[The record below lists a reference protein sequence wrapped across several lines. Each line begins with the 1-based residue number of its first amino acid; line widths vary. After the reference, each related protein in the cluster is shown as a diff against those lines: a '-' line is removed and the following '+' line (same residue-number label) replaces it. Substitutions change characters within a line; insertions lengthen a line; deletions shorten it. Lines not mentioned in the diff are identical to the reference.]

1 MNKKQENSLMGHID
15 MLSIV
20 RDVMRQWWVILIL
33 SVSVSLLA
41 DMWVTN
47 NYQPE
52 YRVSSTFV
60 VTSKG
65 MNANIYQ
72 NLTAANELAKNFSTI
87 LESNVLKSKIKE
99 ELGMESFGAK
109 TSVTILPETNL
120 MELTVTADSAMEAY
134 HVMKSIMKNY
144 NSVSDYVISNV
155 IIEVLQPPII
165 PMTPTNPLQTKGIR
179 NKMFLLTAVALVAGL
194 AVLSYMKDTVKNKDE
209 VEEKIDSRL
218 LGTIVHERKIKSIR
232 DVKKARNLSM
242 LIENPLLS
250 FRFVE
255 SNKMTAS
262 RIRSK
267 MEKHKYKILLVTS
280 VMENEGKST
289 VAANIA
295 LALAQENNNVLLI
308 DSDFRKPAQYKIF
321 EAGEDKV
328 TDLPK
333 ILAKQEMSTD
343 ILSRYADTRLY
354 TLFNKRSTTN
364 LEYLLENGTLQKIL
378 EFARE
383 KMDYIIMDTSPLALV
398 SDTEELAHLADAT
411 VLVVRQDMV
420 YAKDINDAI
429 DALNQAGGNVIGCV
443 FNDAIAGITEHMKQY
458 GYGSRYGYG
467 HYGYGGQNGKRT
479 D

>member
-1 MNKKQENSLMGHID
+1 MNKKQENSLMGHMD

-72 NLTAANELAKNFSTI
+72 NLTAASELAKNFSTI

-165 PMTPTNPLQTKGIR
+165 PMAPTNPLQTKGIR
-179 NKMFLLTAVALVAGL
+179 NKMFLLTAVALAAGL

-295 LALAQENNNVLLI
+295 LALAQENNNVLLL

-321 EAGEDKV
+321 EEGEDKV

-343 ILSRYADTRLY
+343 ILSRYGDTRLY

-443 FNDAIAGITEHMKQY
+443 FNDAITGITEHMKQY